1 MPARFASY
9 SVAAALLIRR
19 SPPSDPA
26 AMPGTLPELFADA
39 SAGPVVSIEV
49 FPPKTE
55 AGDDALRETL
65 TELMPYDPA
74 FVSCTYGA
82 GGSTRTRTL
91 DLCEQL
97 GREFNVPMTAHFTCV
112 GSSRAELVD
121 WLREAARRGV
131 ANIMALRGDAPDDDG
146 FQIAEDGLGYAA
158 ELVEL
163 IRSEVDEFGIGV
175 AGYPETHPEA
185 CDADSDLSFLKAKCD
200 RGADAIFTQLF
211 YDNDLFYAWRDRCT
225 AAGIEQPIVPGVMPI
240 TNYARIQR
248 ITKMC
253 GAKFPDSL
261 ASKLEA
267 ARDDDLA
274 QMEIGCE
281 FAIRQCRDLLD
292 AGVPGIHFYALNKSR
307 ACATILDALGLSPA
321 VA

>member
-1 MPARFASY
+1 
-9 SVAAALLIRR
+9 
-19 SPPSDPA
+19 
-26 AMPGTLPELFADA
+26 MPGTLPELFAE
-39 SAGPVVSIEV
+39 SGTGPVVSIEI

-55 AGDDALRETL
+55 AGDDALRQTL
-65 TELMPYDPA
+65 DELMPYDPA

-97 GREFNVPMTAHFTCV
+97 GREYNVPMTAHFTCV

-121 WLREAARRGV
+121 WLRQAADRGV

-146 FQIAEDGLGYAA
+146 FVVAEDGLGYAC

-163 IRSEVDEFGIGV
+163 IRREVDRFGIGV

-185 CDADSDLSFLKAKCD
+185 TDADSDLSFLKAKVD

-211 YDNDLFYAWRDRCT
+211 YDNALFFAWRDRCD
-225 AAGIEQPIVPGVMPI
+225 AAGIDVPIVPGVMPI
-240 TNYARIQR
+240 TNYDRIQR

-253 GAKFPDSL
+253 GAKFPDDL
-261 ASKLEA
+261 AGTLEA
-267 ARDDDLA
+267 ARDDADA
-274 QMEIGCE
+274 QMKIGVE
-281 FAIRQCRDLLD
+281 FATRQCRELLD
-292 AGVPGIHFYALNKSR
+292 AGVPGLHFYALNKST
-307 ACATILDALGLSPA
+307 ACASILDELGLRPA